1 MYEDMGPVE
10 LLDLANQAEDMAH
23 GLMQKA
29 MDLRVQARNKQA
41 IMREQGAKTWGATV
55 RPYVLI
61 DKGASE

>member
-1 MYEDMGPVE
+1 MYDDKEPSE

-29 MDLRVQARNKQA
+29 MDLRVQARNKQG
-41 IMREQGAKTWGATV
+41 IMREQGTKTWGATV